1 MMDLIAEAMATA
13 KAVKLRYVK
22 SGTKGYSRER
32 VKDGFQYRDQHGDI
46 ITDEETLTRIRGL
59 VLPPAWENVWICPY
73 ANGHLQATGTDALGR
88 RQYRYHSTWA
98 RVRNETKYD
107 RLLHFGEKLPQLRRH
122 ITVALRKKNLD
133 KEKVTAIALSVM
145 QETLIRVGNA
155 SYEKLYGS
163 YGLTTLHAQHV
174 KIDGNTAFFKFKG
187 KKGVLQKITLKHAQ
201 LAKLL
206 QKVKDIPGQEL
217 FQYYE
222 GEDHKSL
229 DSGDINE
236 YLKLWTGEDY
246 TCKDFRTWSGTVN
259 ALNLL
264 ADLTPFNSA
273 SECKQNLVHII
284 DSVAGKLGNTRAV
297 CKKYYIHPGILEAY
311 EQCNLEPYLEEL
323 RAGRNKAST
332 GGLHNDEKVLL
343 KFMKSLMQGKK
354 TVKIKTGAGN

>member
-1 MMDLIAEAMATA
+1 MDLLAEAMAVA

-32 VKDGFQYRDQHGDI
+32 VKDGFQYRDQHGEI
-46 ITDEETLTRIRGL
+46 IDDEDTLKRIRGL
-59 VLPPAWENVWICPY
+59 VLPPAWEQVWISPY
-73 ANGHLQATGTDALGR
+73 ANGHLQATGIDAAGR

-98 RVRNETKYD
+98 KVRNETKYD
-107 RLLHFGEKLPQLRRH
+107 RLLQFGEKLPQLREQ
-122 ITVALRKKNLD
+122 IAAALRKKNLD

-163 YGLTTLHAQHV
+163 YGLTTLHNQHV

-187 KKGVLQKITLKHAQ
+187 KKGVMHKITLKHAQ
-201 LAKLL
+201 LARLL
-206 QKVKDIPGQEL
+206 QKVREIPGQEL

-222 GEDHKSL
+222 GDDHKGL

-236 YLKLWTGEDY
+236 YLKLWTGDDF

-264 ADLTPFNSA
+264 ADLTPFSSA
-273 SECKQNLVHII
+273 NECKQNLVFII

-297 CKKYYIHPGILEAY
+297 CKKYYIHPKIVEAY
-311 EQCNLEPYLEEL
+311 EQGELEPYLEDL
-323 RAGRNKAST
+323 RAGRTKDNS

-343 KFMKSLMQGKK
+343 KFMTDHRKE
-354 TVKIKTGAGN
+354 

>member
-1 MMDLIAEAMATA
+1 MDLLAEAMATA

-22 SGTKGYSRER
+22 SGTTGYSRER
-32 VKDGFQYRDQHGDI
+32 IKGGFRYRDQHGDI
-46 ITDEETLTRIRGL
+46 IRDEEVLKRIRGL
-59 VLPPAWENVWICPY
+59 VLPPAWEEVWISPY
-73 ANGHLQATGTDALGR
+73 ANGHLQATGIDAMGR

-98 RVRNETKYD
+98 KVRNETKYD
-107 RLLHFGEKLPQLRRH
+107 RLLHFGEKLPQLREH
-122 ITVALRKKNLD
+122 ITVALRKKSLD

-163 YGLTTLHAQHV
+163 YGLTTLHSQHV

-187 KKGVLQKITLKHAQ
+187 KKGVMHKITLKHAQ

-206 QKVKDIPGQEL
+206 HKVRDIPGQEL

-222 GEDHKSL
+222 GEEHKSL

-236 YLKLWTGEDY
+236 YLKQWTGDDF

-264 ADLTPFNSA
+264 ADLTPFTSA
-273 SECKQNLVHII
+273 HQCKQNLVQII

-297 CKKYYIHPGILEAY
+297 CKKYYIHPKILESY
-311 EQCNLEPYLEEL
+311 ELCELEPYLEEL
-323 RAGRNKAST
+323 RAGRAEASED
-332 GGLHNDEKVLL
+332 GLHNDEKVLL
-343 KFMKSLMQGKK
+343 KFMKEQKKNGK
-354 TVKIKTGAGN
+354 N